1 MSFNYKKLTV
11 LLLLFVFVTIA
22 NVAMA
27 APVKMS
33 MKDGYL
39 LVLPEYDSNNVIVNF
54 AGNFVNDTGA
64 DFNGEIWYYTPKDA
78 QISMVC
84 ETENGMICVKY
95 DASTVE
101 GDYRII
107 KYKPTRTIKPGEQF
121 PIMFEYTYNSFSQ
134 AGPREFPV
142 KFKADSTIQNLTV
155 EIKQPLR
162 STDFKMEPASQ
173 QTQQDAEGFTG
184 HILQYPSLEEQK
196 ELKFTIS
203 YNKAD
208 NKPSIEAQENVAPQT
223 SGQNKENN
231 TMLIILFTVILAVLA
246 LVLVFALKN
255 NRPQVPAK
263 NKQSKKNNSSRPVQ
277 QVKAKAAPQKGKQPE
292 EDYADERKKI
302 RKLLIDG
309 KISEQT
315 YNQLMKELDS

>member
-11 LLLLFVFVTIA
+11 LLLLFVFVTIIA

-184 HILQYPSLEEQK
+184 HILQYPSLDEQK

-263 NKQSKKNNSSRPVQ
+263 NKQSKKIIP
-277 QVKAKAAPQKGKQPE
+277 AAPFSRLKPKQRP
-292 EDYADERKKI
+292 RKANSLKRI
-302 RKLLIDG
+302 T
-309 KISEQT
+309 Q
-315 YNQLMKELDS
+315 MKEKKFASYLLTARLVSKLITS